1 MLPPDRRLEELQDR
15 FIRATIDMM
24 TDHDKH
30 TMLTSDTSTIDDRR
44 ERAGTELIKERLLLD
59 MKRTAAAT

>member
-1 MLPPDRRLEELQDR
+1 
-15 FIRATIDMM
+15 MM